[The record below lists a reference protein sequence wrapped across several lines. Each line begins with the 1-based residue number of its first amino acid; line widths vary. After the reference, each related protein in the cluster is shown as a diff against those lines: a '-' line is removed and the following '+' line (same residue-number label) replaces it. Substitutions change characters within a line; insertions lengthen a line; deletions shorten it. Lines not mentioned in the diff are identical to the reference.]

1 MPRSSFHLPLRA
13 LKALYAHPLGL
24 RPTELAKSLSV
35 SPRSLAKALEALRVE
50 GFAAR
55 DPLTGRWV
63 LRYPHPFI
71 PIPEAPDDPFFYQ
84 ELAHEAFSRTGLR
97 AYVLTVRPWGLHV
110 EATSGNRGQR
120 LWPFRDERRPVTGHA
135 HASAGGK
142 AILAFLRE
150 EALRAHLQR
159 FPPKPLTPRTLST
172 VAAVQADLGQVR
184 QLGFARARGEAIPDR
199 CGLAVPLRAAT
210 GEAFA
215 ALGLSLPM
223 GDPCVFEAPEAP
235 KACRACRALAPA
247 LKEVVAELWPSSAA

>member
-1 MPRSSFHLPLRA
+1 MPRGSFHLPLRA

-35 SPRSLAKALEALRVE
+35 SPRSLAKALEA
-50 GFAAR
+50 
-55 DPLTGRWV
+55 P
-63 LRYPHPFI
+63 
-71 PIPEAPDDPFFYQ
+71 
-84 ELAHEAFSRTGLR
+84 
-97 AYVLTVRPWGLHV
+97 
-110 EATSGNRGQR
+110 
-120 LWPFRDERRPVTGHA
+120 
-135 HASAGGK
+135 
-142 AILAFLRE
+142 ILAFLRE